1 MGFLRLPIF
10 SASVSSDCWIC
21 CLLHTGT
28 GIAVRL
34 SVVGVVFP
42 VITVGEGSGFLVE
55 VRDGGKSFVVVV
67 GDGRVVG
74 GVGGQ

>member
-10 SASVSSDCWIC
+10 SASVSSDCWVC

-28 GIAVRL
+28 GIAV
-34 SVVGVVFP
+34 GVVFT
-42 VITVGEGSGFLVE
+42 VSTVGEGSSLLVR
-55 VRDGGKSFVVVV
+55 VRGRGRCFVVGV

-74 GVGGQ
+74 GGGGQ